1 MTDSGSPRA
10 KQSRT
15 DRRVE
20 AREKAR
26 QLRAEHKK
34 KERRTRW
41 LLQGGIAAVLLAIIV
56 IVALVLTNSIRPE
69 RGGPRNMASD
79 GIKIAEGLTAVQT
92 PGIAPGTE
100 PVPSAPNEPG
110 VVAITIWVDYL
121 CPLCGEFEA
130 ENGELIRTLVESGAA
145 TVEYHP
151 IAILTALSAGTQY
164 SLRAANAAAC
174 VSNYN
179 PDAFFDFNEAMF
191 AQQPEEGS
199 EGLTDEQIIEIARDA
214 GATSTSLERCV
225 DDGRFTEWVK
235 AATTRAGNGPLPVE
249 GTEVEN
255 VRGTP
260 TVLVN
265 GELYNPSYPFD
276 STEFSQFVLSAAG
289 DEFAASPSPSPSP
302 AP

>member
-1 MTDSGSPRA
+1 MTDSGTPRA

-79 GIKIAEGLTAVQT
+79 GIKIGEGFAAVQT
-92 PGIAPGTE
+92 PGIAPGAE

-110 VVAITIWVDYL
+110 VVAITIWIDYL

-151 IAILTALSAGTQY
+151 IAILTSLSAGTQY

-174 VSNYN
+174 VANYN
-179 PDAFFDFNEAMF
+179 PDAFFAFNEGLF
-191 AQQPEEGS
+191 ADQPEEGT
-199 EGLTDEQIIEIARDA
+199 EGLTNEQIIEIARSA
-214 GATSTSLERCV
+214 GATSSSLERCV
-225 DDGRFTEWVK
+225 DDGRFNEWVR
-235 AATTRAGNGPLPVE
+235 AATTRAGNGPLAVE
-249 GTEVEN
+249 GTEVES

-289 DEFAASPSPSPSP
+289 DAFAASPSPSPSP
-302 AP
+302 SP

>member
-1 MTDSGSPRA
+1 MTDSGSARA
-10 KQSRT
+10 KQSKT
-15 DRRVE
+15 ARRDE
-20 AREKAR
+20 ARDKAR

-34 KERRTRW
+34 KERRSRW
-41 LLQGGIAAVLLAIIV
+41 LLQGGIAVVLVAIIA
-56 IVALVLTNSIRPE
+56 IIALVITNSIRPE
-69 RGGPRNMASD
+69 RSGPRNMASD
-79 GIKIAEGLTAVQT
+79 GILIGEGLTPAQS
-92 PGIAPGTE
+92 PGIAPEAT
-100 PVPSAPNEPG
+100 PVPSAPNAPG
-110 VVAITIWVDYL
+110 IVAITIWVDYL
-121 CPLCGEFEA
+121 CPVCGEFEE
-130 ENGELIRTLVESGAA
+130 ENGELIRTLVDSGAA

-151 IAILTALSAGTQY
+151 IAILTSLSAGTGY

-179 PDAFFDFNEAMF
+179 PDAFFDFNAGLF
-191 AQQPEEGS
+191 ADQPEEGS
-199 EGLTDEQIIEIARDA
+199 EGLTDDELLEIARAA

-225 DDGRFTEWVK
+225 DEGRFFEWVK

-260 TVLVN
+260 TILVN

-289 DEFAASPSPSPSP
+289 DDFAASPSPSPTP
-302 AP
+302 